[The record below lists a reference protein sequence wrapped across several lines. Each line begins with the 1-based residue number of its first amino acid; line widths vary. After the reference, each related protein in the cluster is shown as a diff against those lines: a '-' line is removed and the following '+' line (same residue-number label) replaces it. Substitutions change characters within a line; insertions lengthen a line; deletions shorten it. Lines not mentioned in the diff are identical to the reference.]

1 METTS
6 AALPPVTGIAQA
18 AAANAAPPQNNGVL
32 SSDFETFLKMLTV
45 QMRNQDPLNPIESTD
60 FAVQLAAFST
70 VEQQVRTNDLLADL
84 GTQLATLG
92 LGQLS
97 GWIGLEAR
105 ALTQV
110 SFRGQPV
117 TLTATVDP
125 QADAA
130 QLVVTDAQ
138 GIIVQKQPIPLQS
151 GRVEWAGLDTA
162 GLPLPEGTYRIS
174 AHSLSKGDTIARH
187 DVEVHGRIIEARLDN
202 GETVVVM
209 ENGEI
214 IPASRILGLRPTES

>member
-6 AALPPVTGIAQA
+6 AAPPPVTGVSRA
-18 AAANAAPPQNNGVL
+18 ATANTAPPQNKGVL

-45 QMRNQDPLNPIESTD
+45 QMRNQDPLNPIESAD

-70 VEQQVRTNDLLADL
+70 VEQQVRTNDLLVGL
-84 GTQLATLG
+84 GSRLATLG

-105 ALTQV
+105 ALTPV

-125 QADAA
+125 LADAA
-130 QLVVTDAQ
+130 QLVVTDAK
-138 GIIVQKQPIPLQS
+138 GIIVQKQTIPLQS
-151 GRVEWAGLDTA
+151 GRIEWAGLDTA

-174 AHSLSKGDTIARH
+174 AHSLSQGETIARH
-187 DVEVHGRIIEARLDN
+187 DVEVHGRITEARLDN

-214 IPASRILGLRPTES
+214 IPASRILGLRPAEN